1 MSAQTA
7 NVVAAILIPLCQ
19 VVVLLVIGL
28 VFRVDRNWEN
38 NAPRKRRKGGA

>member
-7 NVVAAILIPLCQ
+7 NIVAAILIPLGQ
-19 VVVLLVIGL
+19 VAALLVIGL

-38 NAPRKRRKGGA
+38 NEPRRRRKGGA

>member
-7 NVVAAILIPLCQ
+7 NFVVAILYPLCQ
-19 VVVLLVIGL
+19 VLALLVIGL

-38 NAPRKRRKGGA
+38 NAPRRRRKGGA